1 MQTYTKI
8 SRGALI
14 ASQSVTAGNFADSTA
29 IDLRQAIS
37 YAVMAT
43 ITNGGTGP
51 TTAARMV
58 VQVSDDGSTWFDL
71 QSFDADL
78 GNNVVTQ
85 LPYLFDLPWR
95 WGRIRLG
102 GQTGQSV
109 TVAAWSTEVQNPP

>member
-8 SRGALI
+8 SRGTLI
-14 ASQSVTAGNFADSTA
+14 ASQSVTAGNFANSAT
-29 IDLRQAIS
+29 IDLRQAIT
-37 YAVMAT
+37 YGVMST

-58 VQVSDDGSTWFDL
+58 VQVSDDGTTWFDL

-78 GNNVVTQ
+78 GNSVVTQ
-85 LPYLFDLPWR
+85 LPFIFDLAWR

-109 TVAAWSTEVQNPP
+109 TVEAWSTEVQNPP